1 MADRDVQGQAGSRPF
16 RPLPVPPI
24 RQKNKQLIQAAI
36 ERARNELT
44 DTQVIAIMDC
54 GSVQTIAAL
63 LKDTQH
69 HLTNPLITCLIC
81 IHPYHSANVEG
92 NIEVPVTTAC
102 GHIFGNTCIA
112 SWLTPESDL
121 TCPFCRFELRYKEC
135 NHPISPV
142 SAFSPPP
149 PPKITAEQIPARCG
163 VCELDLLMEEKRLLI
178 ALERDQKDSLEV
190 DMLDLR
196 ETGAK
201 VTPEGEFTLLT
212 DEEFQE
218 QEPELWAEITKLA
231 KLVAASDD
239 KIKIMEEE
247 LEEDTEAERLNMRQE
262 IARRGGWYM

>member
-1 MADRDVQGQAGSRPF
+1 MADRDVQDQAGSRPF

-112 SWLTPESDL
+112 SWLTPESNL
-121 TCPFCRFELRYKEC
+121 TCPLCRFELRYKKC

-163 VCELDLLMEEKRLLI
+163 VCELDVLMAEKRTAI
-178 ALERDQKDSLEV
+178 IEETDRKDFWEI
-190 DMLDLR
+190 DMQDMR
-196 ETGAK
+196 ETGAT
-201 VTPEGEFTLLT
+201 VTPEGDLALLT

-218 QEPELWAEITKLA
+218 QNPKYWKLIKELEKYI
-231 KLVAASDD
+231 AASKE

-247 LEEDTEAERLNMRQE
+247 LEEDTEVARLKM